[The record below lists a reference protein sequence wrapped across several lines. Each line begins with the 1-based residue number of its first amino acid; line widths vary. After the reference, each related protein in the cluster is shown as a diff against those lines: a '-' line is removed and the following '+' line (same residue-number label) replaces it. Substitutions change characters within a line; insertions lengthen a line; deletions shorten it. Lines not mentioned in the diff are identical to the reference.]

1 MKKETKKRWK
11 KVLTIGAIVVA
22 AGAAGY
28 GAYKKFPV
36 FKGAVDSTAAKV
48 KDLAKGCLKKKDPEV
63 AIEKP
68 RPVYVNKHG
77 VAIKK

>member
-1 MKKETKKRWK
+1 MKKETKKTLK
-11 KVLTIGAIVVA
+11 KVLTFGAIIVV

-28 GAYKKFPV
+28 GAYKKFPA

-48 KDLAKGCLKKKDPEV
+48 KGLVKGCFKKDPEV